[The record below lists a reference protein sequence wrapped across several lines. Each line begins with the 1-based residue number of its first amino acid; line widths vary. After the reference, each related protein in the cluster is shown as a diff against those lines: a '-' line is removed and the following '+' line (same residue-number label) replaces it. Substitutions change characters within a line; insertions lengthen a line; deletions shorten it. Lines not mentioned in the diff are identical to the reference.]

1 MLSVMKG
8 IALIRRQIGHLDSVW
23 FLMPDD
29 TVMTLSL
36 VHSPSLPLSLADIT
50 LLGISLLVSLLQKNL
65 YRHLTQT
72 AKTTEERTEE
82 RNKKDKEWTEKQFWI
97 IIDTPKTK
105 SIQYLILNDVWV
117 CMFMRECF
125 CMRYKIVSVAR
136 WEKSFSS
143 FH

>member
-50 LLGISLLVSLLQKNL
+50 LLGISLLVSLLHKNL

-82 RNKKDKEWTEKQFWI
+82 KNKKDKE
-97 IIDTPKTK
+97 
-105 SIQYLILNDVWV
+105 
-117 CMFMRECF
+117 
-125 CMRYKIVSVAR
+125 
-136 WEKSFSS
+136 
-143 FH
+143 